1 MRIYISC
8 LIEYRFPSLTQH
20 VVPGGNRTFTS
31 GAKCLQPSSKRLF
44 APEERNVYRPK
55 LSKRLFGP
63 EERNVY
69 STETLEKTLRS
80 ERSEMFID
88 RNSRKDSSL
97 RRSEMFI
104 DRNSRKDFS
113 LRRSDM
119 FIAPKRSKRLFA
131 PEERSAAKRHSK
143 IRGYYKRIAP
153 R

>member
-8 LIEYRFPSLTQH
+8 LVEYRFPSLTQH

-31 GAKCLQPSSKRLF
+31 GAKCLQPSRKDS
-44 APEERNVYRPK
+44 
-55 LSKRLFGP
+55 S
-63 EERNVY
+63 
-69 STETLEKTLRS
+69 LR
-80 ERSEMFID
+80 RSEMFID

-97 RRSEMFI
+97 RRSEI
-104 DRNSRKDFS
+104 
-113 LRRSDM
+113 
-119 FIAPKRSKRLFA
+119 FIAPKLSERLYA